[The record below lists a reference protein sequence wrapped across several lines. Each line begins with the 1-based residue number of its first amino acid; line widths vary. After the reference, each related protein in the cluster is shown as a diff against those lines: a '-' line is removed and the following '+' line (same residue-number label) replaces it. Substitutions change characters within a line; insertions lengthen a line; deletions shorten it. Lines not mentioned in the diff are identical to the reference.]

1 MSDLREKLA
10 TQLLM
15 ALVEGRT
22 QVERPDTD
30 PDNVGGTA
38 INVIEAWNY
47 VADECIRQMEWAR
60 LQGGLA
66 ADGQLPD
73 AEALTPAPE
82 DWTPEKVGPK
92 KLDLEETDRD
102 PRVPANAIEASRA
115 KEPQ

>member
-38 INVIEAWNY
+38 INVVEAWNY
-47 VADECIRQMEWAR
+47 VAEECIRQMEWAR
-60 LQGGLA
+60 RHCCPVAKYESIEIDKNKYPGISGVRVVGTNPLTA
-66 ADGQLPD
+66 APADWNP
-73 AEALTPAPE
+73 TPTKE
-82 DWTPEKVGPK
+82 EPK
-92 KLDLEETDRD
+92 
-102 PRVPANAIEASRA
+102 
-115 KEPQ
+115 